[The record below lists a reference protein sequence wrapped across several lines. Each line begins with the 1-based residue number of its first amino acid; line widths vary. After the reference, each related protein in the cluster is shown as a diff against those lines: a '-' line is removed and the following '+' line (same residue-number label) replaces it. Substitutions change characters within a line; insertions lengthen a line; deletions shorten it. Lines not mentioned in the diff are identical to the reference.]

1 MLYAIKLPDETWKG
15 DDLKGHLLSRK
26 PGAYQISVT
35 PIKNNRS
42 DLQNKYYWGC
52 VLPMISQEAGYEDDE
67 MHEVLLAQF
76 STKITIKSTKDK
88 RKRRTVPKRSS
99 RMTTAEFSEYV
110 EKVRRFA
117 ATFYGINIPNP
128 I

>member
-1 MLYAIKLPDETWKG
+1 MLYAIKLPDGTWKG
-15 DDLKGHLLSRK
+15 DDLKGYLLSRK
-26 PGAYQISVT
+26 PGAYQISVS
-35 PIKNNRS
+35 IIRNNRS

-52 VLPMISQEAGYEDDE
+52 VLPMIAQEAGYDDDE

-76 STKITIKSTKDK
+76 SPKLTIRSTKDK

-99 RMTTAEFSEYV
+99 KMTTAEFSEYV

-117 ATFYGINIPNP
+117 ATFYGINIPDP
-128 I
+128 S